1 MPTFCKNGETCANLC
16 SNTTNKTQPYQPS
29 NRINSDNIKRGS
41 RISLSWFS
49 CGFSILVELEFGDV
63 GFCEGGKTGEPGTLE
78 QSENHRQN
86 QPTYDTGSESNPGHI
101 CGRGALSPLYHP
113 YSPNSL
119 SVVDIHIEAT
129 FYPCMVQ
136 FSGIFVCSGVCAYN
150 KV

>member
-49 CGFSILVELEFGDV
+49 CGFSILAELEFGDV
-63 GFCEGGKTGEPGTLE
+63 GFCEGGNTGEPGTLE

-113 YSPNSL
+113 YSPNSHDL
-119 SVVDIHIEAT
+119 ECCGYT
-129 FYPCMVQ
+129 Y
-136 FSGIFVCSGVCAYN
+136 
-150 KV
+150 